1 MKFKKIKKN
10 NEKGF
15 TLVEMVM
22 VVAILGILSS
32 VGIAKYSKAQ
42 ETAKLNADYVT
53 ATSIATAASIAISN
67 GEASSSGNI
76 LLSDL
81 VSKGYL
87 TLEPKPQSQTGGV
100 FLAVATGGDVV
111 VKVGDKT
118 FYPKSQINAK

>member
-67 GEASSSGNI
+67 GEASSGGVISLG
-76 LLSDL
+76 SL
-81 VSKGYL
+81 VSGGYL
-87 TLEPKPQSQTGGV
+87 TLEPKPQSKADSEFSV
-100 FLAVATGGDVV
+100 DIIDGDVV
-111 VKVGDKT
+111 VTAGGET
-118 FYPKSQINAK
+118 FYPKP